1 MKKIVLV
8 LAVALVGLGFV
19 ATSNDSNGFF
29 ENSSQVDIPTSSPI
43 STPDSSREVSAPLDD
58 QAALAWKALMD
69 PTGEYA
75 AFAMYSA
82 VIEQFGE
89 VEPYVSI
96 RAAEQRHIDA
106 LIRQLSRYGV
116 TVPGNPYLGN
126 VEAPNDL
133 ATAANNWATGEIDN
147 VALYD
152 DLLALTQDS
161 NLVRVFNNLKD
172 ASLNMHLPM
181 FEKAAANGGVL
192 TAEQMAGF
200 MHG

>member
-1 MKKIVLV
+1 MKRIFLTVV
-8 LAVALVGLGFV
+8 SVALVVV
-19 ATSNDSNGFF
+19 AFIVNDSYRSSKI
-29 ENSSQVDIPTSSPI
+29 SSQVEKSSVSPSSIP
-43 STPDSSREVSAPLDD
+43 EVTEDFSVPTDD
-58 QAALAWKALMD
+58 QAALVWKALMD

-116 TVPGNPYLGN
+116 TVPENPYLGN

-133 ATAANNWATGEIDN
+133 ATAANHWATGEIDN

-181 FEKAAANGGVL
+181 FEQAAANGGVL
-192 TAEQMAGF
+192 TAEQIAGF

>member
-1 MKKIVLV
+1 MKRIFLTVV
-8 LAVALVGLGFV
+8 SVALVVV
-19 ATSNDSNGFF
+19 AFIVNDSYRSSKI
-29 ENSSQVDIPTSSPI
+29 SSQVEKSSVSPRSIPEITEDFSVP
-43 STPDSSREVSAPLDD
+43 TDD

-116 TVPGNPYLGN
+116 TVPENPYLGN

-133 ATAANNWATGEIDN
+133 ATAAKNWAIGEIDN

-181 FEKAAANGGVL
+181 FEQAAANGGVL
-192 TAEQMAGF
+192 TAEQIAGF